1 MFIRQRYLPRR
12 TFLRGAGISLGLP
25 LLDAMIPAL
34 AAEKSTAAA
43 PVRRLGFIIYPLGVD
58 QERWRPKGEGASFQ
72 WSEAL
77 EPLSPFRSKLIVI
90 SGLSSDPDR
99 TKAGFHD
106 RALASFLTGVELCRG
121 KIHVGISVDQL
132 AAQTLCEDT
141 PFTSLELS
149 TEDHFGGS
157 GPSVGPVFKT
167 ATTPLPFEYNPR
179 RVFERLFGEGGRIDP
194 VASGA
199 RDAADR
205 SSLDSVTGRIA
216 ELKLRLGAGDR
227 RKLDEYVES
236 IRDVE
241 RRIQVASSKRPAD
254 LPNMSRPAGVPD
266 SWPDH
271 VKLMFDLQTLAV
283 QADLTRV
290 WTFMYTRE
298 STTINYPHLGISMG
312 HHELSHHNFEKE
324 KLDALAKINVS
335 QSRLF
340 AYFLGK
346 LDSIKEGNST
356 LLDHSLLLYGSN
368 LSVPTSHSQR
378 DLPIVVAGG
387 GSARIAGGRYLKF
400 PGDETPL
407 TNLYLT
413 MLDKVGVPTEKFGD
427 STGPL
432 NRLEV

>member
-1 MFIRQRYLPRR
+1 MFVPQKYLPRR

-34 AAEKSTAAA
+34 AAEKLTAAA
-43 PVRRLGFIIYPLGVD
+43 PVRRLGFVIYPLGVD
-58 QERWRPKGEGASFQ
+58 RDRWQPKGEGANYDY
-72 WSEAL
+72 SEAL
-77 EPLSPFRSKLIVI
+77 APLAPHRKKFVVI

-106 RALASFLTGVELCRG
+106 RALASFLTGVEPAKG
-121 KIHVGISVDQL
+121 KVSVGTSVDQL
-132 AAQTLCEDT
+132 AAQTLGKET
-141 PFTSLELS
+141 PFASLELS
-149 TEDHFGGS
+149 TENNNGGAAH
-157 GPSVGPVFKT
+157 VGPVFKS

-194 VASGA
+194 AASAA

-205 SSLDSVTGRIA
+205 SSLDSVTERIA
-216 ELKLRLGAGDR
+216 ELKLKLGAGDR
-227 RKLDEYVES
+227 RKLEEYVES
-236 IRDVE
+236 VRDVE
-241 RRIQVASSKRPAD
+241 RRIQVASRKPPAD
-254 LPNMSRPAGVPD
+254 LPAMTRPAGAPD

-271 VKLMFDLQTLAV
+271 VKLMFDLQTLAL

-290 WTFMYTRE
+290 WTFMYARE
-298 STTINYPHLGISMG
+298 ATSINYPHLNISMG
-312 HHELSHHNFEKE
+312 HHEISHHNFEKD
-324 KLDALAKINVS
+324 KLDALAKINVD

-346 LDSIKEGNST
+346 MDSIKEGNST
-356 LLDHSLLLYGSN
+356 LLDHSLILYGSN

-378 DLPIVVAGG
+378 DLPIIIAGG
-387 GSARIAGGRYLKF
+387 AAGRIAGGRYLAF

-413 MLDKVGVPTEKFGD
+413 MLDKVGVPTEKLGD
-427 STGPL
+427 STGRL

>member
-1 MFIRQRYLPRR
+1 MFLPQKHLPRR
-12 TFLRGAGISLGLP
+12 TFLRGAGIALGLP
-25 LLDAMIPAL
+25 LLDAMVPAM
-34 AAEKSTAAA
+34 AAERLTAAA

-58 QERWRPKGEGASFQ
+58 QDRWRPKGEGASYQ
-72 WSEAL
+72 TSEAL
-77 EPLSPFRSKLIVI
+77 APLEPFRRKFVVF

-106 RALASFLTGVELCRG
+106 RALASFLTGVEPTKG
-121 KIHVGISVDQL
+121 KVHVGISVDQW
-132 AAQTLCEDT
+132 AAQTLGKET
-141 PFTSLELS
+141 PFASLELS
-149 TEDHFGGS
+149 TENTGG
-157 GPSVGPVFKT
+157 GAGHIGPVFKT
-167 ATTPLPFEYNPR
+167 ANTPLPFEYNPR

-194 VASGA
+194 AASAA

-205 SSLDSVTGRIA
+205 SSLDSVTERIN
-216 ELKLRLGAGDR
+216 ELKARLGAPDR

-241 RRIQVASSKRPAD
+241 RRIQVASRKKPVD
-254 LPNMSRPAGVPD
+254 LPSMNRPAGVPD
-266 SWPDH
+266 SWPEH

-290 WTFMYTRE
+290 WTFMYARE
-298 STTINYPHLGISMG
+298 ASSINYPHLDITMG
-312 HHELSHHNFEKE
+312 HHEISHHNFEKD
-324 KLDALAKINVS
+324 KLDALAKINVD
-335 QSRLF
+335 QSHLF

-346 LDSIKEGNST
+346 LDSIKEGNGS

-378 DLPIVVAGG
+378 DLPIIVAGG
-387 GSARIAGGRYLKF
+387 AAGRVSGGRYVRL

-413 MLDKVGVPTEKFGD
+413 MLDKVGVPTEKLGD
-427 STGPL
+427 STGRL